1 MSTSKPKVF
10 ITRRFPQA
18 ALDIVAAACDYTMWE
33 SDEVPAPRDMLLREA
48 AEADGLLT
56 LTSDRIDADLLA
68 AAPRLRVVAN
78 TAVGYDNVDVAAMTA
93 RGVLLT
99 NTPGVLTETT
109 ADLAWALLMSA
120 ARRVVE
126 GHKLIDADAWRSWSL
141 MFMVGQDVAG
151 ATLGVVGAG
160 RIGAAILRRGRGFD
174 MALRY
179 HNRRPNAELE
189 QATGARYQP
198 LDELLREADFVVV
211 TVPLNAETRG
221 MFGAREFAL
230 MKPTSVFV
238 NVARGPVVDEAALY
252 DALRVGRPWA
262 AGLDVFDNEPI
273 RADHPLLSLPNL
285 VATPHVG
292 SGTTR
297 TRVLMATTAAH
308 NLVAALTGQPVPNP
322 VNPEVLR

>member
-1 MSTSKPKVF
+1 MSTAKPKVF

-189 QATGARYQP
+189 QATGATYQP

-252 DALRVGRPWA
+252 DALQAGRPWA

-308 NLVAALTGQPVPNP
+308 NLVAALSGQPVPNP